1 MAILVCGGAG
11 YIGSHMVDYLVKNG
25 EQVVVIDNLCTGYRQ
40 AVPEGVKFYEADV
53 RDGVALDKI
62 FSQNEIEAVIHFAAF
77 SLVGESMEK
86 PLAYFNNNVYGM
98 QVLLEQMVAH
108 KIDKI
113 VFSSSAAVY
122 GEPKRVPIEEDDE
135 TLPQNPYGETKLAME
150 KMMKWVNK
158 KHGIRYVSLRYFN
171 VAGASLDGHIG
182 ESHFPESHL
191 VPIILQVPLGQREAL
206 TIYGND
212 YPTADGTCIRDYVH
226 VVDLAAA
233 HLKALSYLRAGNKS
247 DIFNLGSGNGYS
259 VRQMIDAA
267 EKATGLKIKTV
278 VGERR
283 PGDPARLVAASD
295 KASRVLGWQ
304 PQYEDMEKIIATA
317 WQWHKKHPHGFRK

>member
-158 KHGIRYVSLRYFN
+158 KYGIRYVSLRYFN